1 MSDPR
6 FLCHL
11 EELTRIILSP
21 EYLQPKVKL
30 AHVTLFYQVYVH
42 CSVFT
47 VQVVGG
53 RVIKSEDMY
62 DYFVK
67 YMEVFSG
74 DSLPQPKE
82 LTDFKDEKL

>member
-1 MSDPR
+1 M
-6 FLCHL
+6 
-11 EELTRIILSP
+11 
-21 EYLQPKVKL
+21 
-30 AHVTLFYQVYVH
+30 
-42 CSVFT
+42 FT

-82 LTDFKDEKL
+82 LTDFKDEK